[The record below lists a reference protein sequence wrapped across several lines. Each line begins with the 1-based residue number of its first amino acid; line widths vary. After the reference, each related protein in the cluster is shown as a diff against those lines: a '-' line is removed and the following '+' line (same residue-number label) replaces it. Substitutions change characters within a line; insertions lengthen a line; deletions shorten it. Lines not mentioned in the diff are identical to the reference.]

1 MSRAGTPTDKGT
13 MEAVN
18 GRAKIEMFIDFDAAH
33 CGDVPSFV
41 EARIKFFNE
50 ERPSCALGCATPR
63 AYREA
68 AAKREPAPKKPSKI
82 KYERKQ
88 KAIEEAE
95 EKRIIKSVYKTL
107 TTAKGACLIFCFL

>member
-18 GRAKIEMFIDFDAAH
+18 GWAKIEMFIDFDAAH

-95 EKRIIKSVYKTL
+95 KRIIKSVYKTL
-107 TTAKGACLIFCFL
+107 TTALLTPR

>member
-1 MSRAGTPTDKGT
+1 MFRAGAPTDKGA

-50 ERPSCALGCATPR
+50 ERLSCALGCATPR

-68 AAKREPAPKKPSKI
+68 AAKGEPVPKKPSKI

-88 KAIEEAE
+88 KAIKEAG
-95 EKRIIKSVYKTL
+95 EKRNIKSVYKTL
-107 TTAKGACLIFCFL
+107 TTAKGACLVFCFL

>member
-1 MSRAGTPTDKGT
+1 MSRAGTPTGNGA

-18 GRAKIEMFIDFDAAH
+18 GWAKIEMFIDFDAAH

-68 AAKREPAPKKPSKI
+68 AAKGGTRPQEAEQNQI
-82 KYERKQ
+82 R
-88 KAIEEAE
+88 EEA
-95 EKRIIKSVYKTL
+95 
-107 TTAKGACLIFCFL
+107 KGNRGGGRKKNH

>member
-1 MSRAGTPTDKGT
+1 MSRAGTPTGNGA

-41 EARIKFFNE
+41 EACIKFFNE

-88 KAIEEAE
+88 KAIKEA

-107 TTAKGACLIFCFL
+107 TTALLTPR